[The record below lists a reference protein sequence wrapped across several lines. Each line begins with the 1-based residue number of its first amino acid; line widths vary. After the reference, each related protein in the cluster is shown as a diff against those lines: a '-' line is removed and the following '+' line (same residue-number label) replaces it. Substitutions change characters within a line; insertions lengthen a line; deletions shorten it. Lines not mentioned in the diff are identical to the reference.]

1 MMNFIG
7 SMIFLIIMLLFAI
20 CTFIVA
26 NEEDRDVEEKIEKE
40 MEERNK

>member
-1 MMNFIG
+1 MINFLG
-7 SMIFLIIMLLFAI
+7 TMIFLILMLLFAI

-26 NEEDRDVEEKIEKE
+26 NEEDKDVEEKIEKE